1 MGRGGREVPTVMNLS
16 TDLRLPPGEFYS
28 AKQPKDLIVL
38 HHTVGGSAKSTFDY
52 WRTDPQH
59 IGTAYI
65 VERDGTIFEVFP
77 PECWAYHLGLK
88 IAPMGVV
95 DKRSIGIEIASEGA
109 LLERDGKY
117 YAFGRMAE
125 QTRFAAPNAEK
136 DVFDCGIVWRD
147 YRYFA
152 KYTPAAI
159 ASVCKLVDDL
169 LTRFAIP
176 RQTPTAHTEAD
187 LAAYRN
193 YKGVLTHCQL
203 RTDKTD
209 CHPGFDWDQ
218 LITACKLNL
227 IGKAKPAASAAVVPP
242 AVAKAAGSP

>member
-1 MGRGGREVPTVMNLS
+1 MNIS
-16 TDLRLPPGEFYS
+16 TDLRLPSGEFYL

-88 IAPMGVV
+88 IGPAGVV

-109 LLERDGKY
+109 LLERDGKDY
-117 YAFGRMAE
+117 SFGRMTE
-125 QTRFAAPNAEK
+125 QTAFTGA
-136 DVFDCGIVWRD
+136 VFDNKTVWRD

-152 KYTPAAI
+152 QYGPAAI
-159 ASVCKLVDDL
+159 ASVCQLVDKL
-169 LTRFAIP
+169 LTQFSIP
-176 RQTPTAHTEAD
+176 RQTPLNHSECD
-187 LAAYRN
+187 LAGYRN
-193 YKGVLTHCQL
+193 FKGVLTHCQL

-209 CHPGFDWDQ
+209 VHPGFPWNR
-218 LITACKLNL
+218 LISSCKLTL
-227 IGKAKPAASAAVVPP
+227 TDQSKSAAAIAT
-242 AVAKAAGSP
+242 AVGPS

>member
-1 MGRGGREVPTVMNLS
+1 MNIS
-16 TDLRLPPGEFYS
+16 TDLRLPPTEYFNAS
-28 AKQPKDLIVL
+28 QTKDLIVL

-88 IAPMGVV
+88 IGPMGVV

-109 LLERDGKY
+109 LLEREGKY

-125 QTRFAAPNAEK
+125 QTRFTATNAEK
-136 DVFDCGIVWRD
+136 DVFDCGKVWRN

-152 KYTPAAI
+152 QYTPAAI
-159 ASVCKLVDDL
+159 ASVCQLVNDM

-176 RQTPTAHTEAD
+176 HQTPANHTEAD
-187 LAAYRN
+187 LAGYRN
-193 YKGVLTHCQL
+193 HKGVLTHCQL

-209 CHPGFDWDQ
+209 CHPGFAWDQ
-218 LITACKLNL
+218 LIASCNL
-227 IGKAKPAASAAVVPP
+227 ELTGQSKSATT
-242 AVAKAAGSP
+242 GGN

>member
-1 MGRGGREVPTVMNLS
+1 MNLS
-16 TDLRLPPGEFYS
+16 TDLRLPTGEYYA
-28 AKQPKDLIVL
+28 AKQPKDLIIL

-88 IAPMGVV
+88 IGPAGVV

-109 LLERDGKY
+109 LLEREAKY
-117 YAFGRMAE
+117 YEFGRMAE
-125 QTRFAAPNAEK
+125 QTQFTGS
-136 DVFDCGIVWRD
+136 VFDNGKIWRD
-147 YRYFA
+147 YQYFA
-152 KYTPAAI
+152 QYTPAAI
-159 ASVCKLVDDL
+159 ASVCQLVNDL
-169 LTRFAIP
+169 LTRFSIP
-176 RQTPTAHTEAD
+176 RQTPSSHIEAN
-187 LAAYRN
+187 LAAYRS

-209 CHPGFDWDQ
+209 CHPGFAWDQ
-218 LITACKLNL
+218 LITSCKLEL
-227 IGKAKPAASAAVVPP
+227 TGKSTTEE
-242 AVAKAAGSP
+242 AAGGSP

>member
-1 MGRGGREVPTVMNLS
+1 
-16 TDLRLPPGEFYS
+16 
-28 AKQPKDLIVL
+28 
-38 HHTVGGSAKSTFDY
+38 
-52 WRTDPQH
+52 

-88 IAPMGVV
+88 IGPTGVV

-109 LLERDGKY
+109 LLERDGKF

-125 QTRFAAPNAEK
+125 QTRFSGPGVDNG
-136 DVFDCGIVWRD
+136 VFDCGKIWRD
-147 YRYFA
+147 YQYFA
-152 KYTPAAI
+152 HYTPAAI
-159 ASVCKLVDDL
+159 VSVCQLVNNL

-176 RQTPTAHTEAD
+176 SQTPANHTEAN

-193 YKGVLTHCQL
+193 YKGILTHCQL

-209 CHPGFDWDQ
+209 CHPGFAWDQ
-218 LITACKLNL
+218 LITACKLDL
-227 IGKAKPAASAAVVPP
+227 TGQSKPAAAS
-242 AVAKAAGSP
+242 GG